1 MGKARVSLVYV
12 ADFEKYDAGR
22 GTSDATVQT
31 AWSNAHAGFI
41 PQNVY
46 LFAHRKPWQAGS
58 APWWTQGR

>member
-1 MGKARVSLVYV
+1 M